1 MAFTCDIT
9 PKIVSLVA
17 EISKMLGRFGE
28 MGAPPP
34 EPKLRRT
41 ALAKT
46 LHATA
51 AIEGNTLSVDQVGA
65 ILDGRPVPSKHP
77 REVLEVRNAAAAYDR
92 ASKFKPWSVKDF
104 LSAHKIIMAQ
114 LEDDAGKFRSGQVG
128 VWQDGKVRH
137 MAPPAKRVP
146 ALIDDLF
153 DDLSK
158 AKDLPFLVRAAIVH
172 YEIEFIHPFSDGNGR
187 MGRLWQH
194 VVLFQESP
202 AFQYCPFESVIYA
215 RQSLYYNALRAA
227 DRKGNAAPFVEFT
240 LDALK
245 VALEDVIGS
254 VRPRKSTPLG
264 RLTQA
269 RRAFGLQQFSRKNYM
284 KRFPEISTATA
295 SRDLAAAVADGTLVM
310 DGEKALARY
319 QFKKASP

>member
-1 MAFTCDIT
+1 MTFTCDIT

-17 EISKMLGRFGE
+17 EISKLLGRCGE

-41 ALAKT
+41 ALAKS

-65 ILDGRPVPSKHP
+65 ILDGRPVPSNHP
-77 REVLEVRNAAAAYDR
+77 REILEVQNSAAAYDR
-92 ASKFKPWSVKDF
+92 AIKFKPWSVKDF

-114 LEDDAGKFRSGQVG
+114 LVVDAGKFRSGQVG

-146 ALIDDLF
+146 KLMDDLF
-153 DDLSK
+153 ENLAK
-158 AKDLPFLVRAAIVH
+158 AKDLPLLVRAAIVH

-194 VVLFQESP
+194 VVLLQESP
-202 AFQYCPFESVIYA
+202 AFHYCPFESVIYA
-215 RQSLYYNALRAA
+215 RQSAYYKALRTA
-227 DRKGNAAPFVEFT
+227 DRQGNASPFVEFA

-245 VALEDVIGS
+245 VALEEAIGS
-254 VRPRKSTPLG
+254 LRPRKSTPSG
-264 RLTQA
+264 RLGQA
-269 RRAFGLQQFSRKNYM
+269 QLAFGLQKFSRKDYM
-284 KRFPEISTATA
+284 KHFQDISTATA
-295 SRDLAAAVADGTLVM
+295 SRDLAAAVAEGALLM

>member
-1 MAFTCDIT
+1 MAFTCDMT

-17 EISKMLGRFGE
+17 EISKVLGRFGE
-28 MGAPPP
+28 MGAPSP

-41 ALAKT
+41 ALAKS

-65 ILDGRPVPSKHP
+65 ILDGRSVPSKHP

-92 ASKFKPWSVKDF
+92 ASKFKPWSAKDF
-104 LSAHKIIMAQ
+104 LSAHKMIMAQ
-114 LEDDAGKFRSGQVG
+114 LVNDAGKFRSGQVG

-146 ALIDDLF
+146 TLIDDLF
-153 DDLSK
+153 ENLAKS
-158 AKDLPFLVRAAIVH
+158 KDLPFLVRAAIVH

-194 VVLFQESP
+194 VVLLQESP
-202 AFQYCPFESVIYA
+202 AFQYCPFESVIHA
-215 RQSLYYNALRAA
+215 RQSEYYKALRAA
-227 DRKGNAAPFVEFT
+227 DRKGNAAPFVEFA

-245 VALEDVIGS
+245 VALEEVIGTLH
-254 VRPRKSTPLG
+254 PRKSRPSDRLG
-264 RLTQA
+264 QA
-269 RRAFGLQQFSRKNYM
+269 RQVFGLRKFSRKDYM
-284 KRFPEISTATA
+284 KNFPGISSATA
-295 SRDLAAAVADGTLVM
+295 SRDLAAAVKEGALVM

-319 QFKKASP
+319 QFRKT

>member
-9 PKIVSLVA
+9 PKIASLVA
-17 EISKMLGRFGE
+17 EISKLLGRFGE
-28 MGAPPP
+28 IGAPPP

-41 ALAKT
+41 ALAKS

-92 ASKFKPWSVKDF
+92 ASNFNPWSIKDF
-104 LSAHKIIMAQ
+104 LSAHKIMMSQ
-114 LEDDAGKFRSGQVG
+114 LVNDGGKFRSGQVG

-146 ALIDDLF
+146 TLIDDL
-153 DDLSK
+153 LENLAK
-158 AKDLPFLVRAAIVH
+158 ANDMPLLVRAAIVH

-194 VVLFQESP
+194 VVLLQESP
-202 AFQYCPFESVIYA
+202 AFEYCPFESVIYA
-215 RQSLYYNALRAA
+215 RQSAYYKALRAA
-227 DRKGNAAPFVEFT
+227 DRLGNAAPFVEFA

-245 VALEDVIGS
+245 VALEEVIGS
-254 VRPRKSTPLG
+254 LRPRKSTPSD
-264 RLTQA
+264 RLVQA
-269 RRAFGLQQFSRKNYM
+269 HQAFGMQKFSRKDYLR
-284 KRFPEISTATA
+284 RFPEISTATA
-295 SRDLAAAVADGTLVM
+295 SRDLASAVADGALVM
-310 DGEKALARY
+310 EGEKALARY
-319 QFKKASP
+319 HFKKAAP